1 MSRNNNL
8 KLKMASITLLST
20 LTMSTVMQAYPVVL
34 QWNYEQGLVHADN
47 VSDDQ
52 VLADWTIQANG
63 QTLRLV
69 DSSFIGA
76 LLNSPAGDGKTLAQ
90 VTGKTASTLKIS
102 DLSKLTAVD
111 LSTSAFSTIGA
122 TVSADYSKYGYNGFW
137 VSTQGGAEIETPMAS
152 ALFYALSKAN
162 NATSL
167 DVAGL
172 FQTPGQVGYN
182 GFGKALAAMI
192 DNAKTF
198 STNATLNANSGNLT
212 TIFPKLTSLDISY
225 TGFKD
230 ANDAQNWSWFNSQ
243 TDVKV
248 YVGSSGTWISDWLN
262 GGGTGVRQAAENKAK
277 SAAMSMAVEAVT
289 KAGLSLADWQKNDAG
304 NLNTALSSY
313 AATNASLSALISSV
327 AFASSVLSA
336 SVYTAAVPVITAN
349 VQQDTALPPS
359 TQLQADSLVSVKDT
373 IAAVA
378 ANSAAEAVKAAAS
391 AAGVSDTSMLSSL
404 ASAAASAATSAVWAA
419 SGTPSVAVSHVVDE
433 ETGSS
438 SAVYNIATNALND
451 VASAAMSAVNTVVS
465 SVTSDSSATV
475 KISLKSDVFSQALSS
490 AFSEVNLPT
499 SSSVADTTPSNGVTS
514 SNTNSSAP
522 SSSAKPV
529 GGLTIGA
536 SNVTADP
543 KAGSISVKASSSSAA
558 AVDANYVTASQQV
571 KSFDSLMSAFNNNPQ
586 IGADTD
592 AGSAKNYAS
601 TAKSIFDAAK
611 TAYDTASNAA
621 GKISNADSLAALQ
634 KMMQSAFLIEQKAA
648 DTTSLASVAA
658 DSAVTKSEA
667 RSALSGAV
675 SALASAESL
684 ATQMA
689 SDAADYASNAKKATT
704 GSDAATIAAQASSAA
719 SVAAS
724 ALVTMSDNAKTIKD
738 KSAAAQDNT
747 LDDAVSNY
755 NKLASSAAA
764 AANAYAT
771 GASTTASSMK
781 SSEAAAASEASKPA
795 NSSSAAA
802 PSNSASAST
811 SASSQ
816 ANSANS
822 TAISAY
828 AKSVADAYSTMSS
841 ARSALYATTDYTKL
855 SSYAS
860 LISSATK
867 TISSVN
873 DLAKSVASNGGASTS
888 STSAQLSNMASDL
901 GDATTATSDAK
912 SLANQDSPLY
922 QILGTYSVAA
932 SAALASAK
940 SYASAGKSASGATSI
955 ASIAGQASAA
965 AARSSAAESTAKS
978 LLATIPDNLRGA
990 GVKSVMSQI
999 DSANDG
1005 AGSYA
1010 KAVSQLAD
1018 SQYASLGSAAGDGH
1032 TTSIQYGILKTYSST
1047 VSSAALAAQNADTL
1061 TKATSNGK
1069 SASSYAAVAASAASV
1084 AASAASA
1091 IDSMLQS
1098 IGADGDPGS
1107 AANQI
1112 GTDGDSYAKA
1122 ASSAAT
1128 DASSL
1133 AAANSSSAANWTSGG
1148 LGAIASSL
1156 AVANGGTQTNVV
1168 PTYKK
1173 AKVDQTLPKGVNT
1186 NTTLKSWGLP
1196 EPFIKAI
1203 LNQSMTFD
1211 GNALSSHVRDN
1222 TDGNGSEF
1230 TVDNITFGDLMYI
1243 SKLDLSDKKH
1253 DNGIYDYFQKTQ
1265 SWQLS
1270 IYSADTWQN
1279 ASSFNWNNGQQL
1291 FASFDAIIMSTTGQT
1306 SLDLSS
1312 WKSSKDSPA
1321 NKNTQEDANWA
1332 SSFGYLNL
1340 ANLPNLAE
1348 LSVAYD
1354 DLGNQLFGGQDF
1366 QMFHNDSLTTL
1377 DISGNIMTSLGG
1389 SSGSSKIVTGY
1400 PKLVNLNMSNMAVM
1414 NTFPPELNNANNDF
1428 AKRIQSLQIDNDNF
1442 TTLPSWITVA
1452 AQNGLI
1458 ILTATG
1464 NQLTSADSKLLQKP
1478 SSLEYLDLTGQDGAS
1493 SGLLD
1498 SFFLDNSGTQA
1509 IQQYNKIMNDPEMQI
1524 WLANDPNGALAQQV
1538 AALRKQIQDRAGYQA
1553 TLNDYTDL
1561 LARAELDP
1569 SQQSVTV
1576 TVTVT
1581 TSVVVNGQSYTVK
1594 LPYDPDHPY
1603 DANNPAQQAQLQAL
1617 ALSQLQSQHPE
1628 LADLTT
1634 DDLNIAS
1641 VKTPL
1646 TTSDLVDYIEK
1657 HKDETS
1663 VSTYY
1668 NADGTPTDALK
1679 KLQTAAEENPHQ
1691 LASYGQL
1698 PPAPKPSEYAVKDAQ
1713 GNVTGTVPSYYD
1725 TQGALLGT
1733 IKQAAITDATITV
1746 AKIQQVQDQL
1756 VAAGDT
1762 EGAKKLQEQIDSVQ
1776 KAIND
1781 IPVTADVQTDSNFF
1795 YVRSLT
1801 KQIQTS
1807 TDTATTVATEKTIS
1821 QLNDAQTVDLI
1832 KKAVDSGK
1840 LSNDAGDKLITA
1852 GSTSLIDLAKDQ
1864 IQTAVDGGSIT
1875 DEMGHKLTDGATSVQ
1890 DIRNNINEQ
1899 MNTKDSTG
1907 KGMLDNTTGN
1917 NLLDSIDAAVS
1928 QGQGNF
1934 TTNVADAVA
1943 GAVAQSVAS
1952 SVASQAGLSSEAQA
1966 SLADQLKS
1974 AAVTDTDEVAKA
1986 LTTDTSNGGV
1996 GGGLLNADGTVD
2008 KDSAEKIKQAVSE
2021 AQSAIAPPTPAASSD
2036 KPDDTQTV
2044 APATGDFSIAGVV
2057 APNVPF
2063 NTYTSSKMFDTLIPT
2078 QSVATAATTNMAV
2091 NVMDTRNYRGNLN
2104 VTATL
2109 SAPFAMTGD
2118 NNAVLTGA
2126 EVVMSKSAL
2135 ATSDT
2140 DSAVFSSGTST
2151 AMGGLK
2157 QANGAV
2163 VKQGQATT
2171 VATGQVDSGTTLSKI
2186 NFNNVYLRI
2195 PTPTKGGFPATGKY
2209 AATMTWTVNAAQD
2222 NGMGDTK

>member
-1 MSRNNNL
+1 
-8 KLKMASITLLST
+8 
-20 LTMSTVMQAYPVVL
+20 
-34 QWNYEQGLVHADN
+34 
-47 VSDDQ
+47 
-52 VLADWTIQANG
+52 
-63 QTLRLV
+63 
-69 DSSFIGA
+69 
-76 LLNSPAGDGKTLAQ
+76 
-90 VTGKTASTLKIS
+90 
-102 DLSKLTAVD
+102 
-111 LSTSAFSTIGA
+111 
-122 TVSADYSKYGYNGFW
+122 
-137 VSTQGGAEIETPMAS
+137 
-152 ALFYALSKAN
+152 
-162 NATSL
+162 
-167 DVAGL
+167 
-172 FQTPGQVGYN
+172 
-182 GFGKALAAMI
+182 
-192 DNAKTF
+192 
-198 STNATLNANSGNLT
+198 
-212 TIFPKLTSLDISY
+212 
-225 TGFKD
+225 
-230 ANDAQNWSWFNSQ
+230 
-243 TDVKV
+243 
-248 YVGSSGTWISDWLN
+248 
-262 GGGTGVRQAAENKAK
+262 
-277 SAAMSMAVEAVT
+277 
-289 KAGLSLADWQKNDAG
+289 
-304 NLNTALSSY
+304 
-313 AATNASLSALISSV
+313 
-327 AFASSVLSA
+327 
-336 SVYTAAVPVITAN
+336 
-349 VQQDTALPPS
+349 
-359 TQLQADSLVSVKDT
+359 
-373 IAAVA
+373 
-378 ANSAAEAVKAAAS
+378 
-391 AAGVSDTSMLSSL
+391 
-404 ASAAASAATSAVWAA
+404 
-419 SGTPSVAVSHVVDE
+419 
-433 ETGSS
+433 
-438 SAVYNIATNALND
+438 
-451 VASAAMSAVNTVVS
+451 
-465 SVTSDSSATV
+465 
-475 KISLKSDVFSQALSS
+475 
-490 AFSEVNLPT
+490 
-499 SSSVADTTPSNGVTS
+499 
-514 SNTNSSAP
+514 
-522 SSSAKPV
+522 
-529 GGLTIGA
+529 
-536 SNVTADP
+536 
-543 KAGSISVKASSSSAA
+543 
-558 AVDANYVTASQQV
+558 
-571 KSFDSLMSAFNNNPQ
+571 
-586 IGADTD
+586 
-592 AGSAKNYAS
+592 
-601 TAKSIFDAAK
+601 
-611 TAYDTASNAA
+611 
-621 GKISNADSLAALQ
+621 
-634 KMMQSAFLIEQKAA
+634 
-648 DTTSLASVAA
+648 
-658 DSAVTKSEA
+658 
-667 RSALSGAV
+667 
-675 SALASAESL
+675 
-684 ATQMA
+684 
-689 SDAADYASNAKKATT
+689 
-704 GSDAATIAAQASSAA
+704 
-719 SVAAS
+719 
-724 ALVTMSDNAKTIKD
+724 
-738 KSAAAQDNT
+738 
-747 LDDAVSNY
+747 
-755 NKLASSAAA
+755 
-764 AANAYAT
+764 
-771 GASTTASSMK
+771 
-781 SSEAAAASEASKPA
+781 
-795 NSSSAAA
+795 
-802 PSNSASAST
+802 
-811 SASSQ
+811 
-816 ANSANS
+816 
-822 TAISAY
+822 
-828 AKSVADAYSTMSS
+828 
-841 ARSALYATTDYTKL
+841 
-855 SSYAS
+855 
-860 LISSATK
+860 
-867 TISSVN
+867 
-873 DLAKSVASNGGASTS
+873 
-888 STSAQLSNMASDL
+888 
-901 GDATTATSDAK
+901 
-912 SLANQDSPLY
+912 
-922 QILGTYSVAA
+922 
-932 SAALASAK
+932 
-940 SYASAGKSASGATSI
+940 
-955 ASIAGQASAA
+955 
-965 AARSSAAESTAKS
+965 
-978 LLATIPDNLRGA
+978 
-990 GVKSVMSQI
+990 
-999 DSANDG
+999 
-1005 AGSYA
+1005 
-1010 KAVSQLAD
+1010 
-1018 SQYASLGSAAGDGH
+1018 
-1032 TTSIQYGILKTYSST
+1032 
-1047 VSSAALAAQNADTL
+1047 
-1061 TKATSNGK
+1061 
-1069 SASSYAAVAASAASV
+1069 
-1084 AASAASA
+1084 
-1091 IDSMLQS
+1091 MLQS
-1098 IGADGDPGS
+1098 IGANPGS
-1107 AANQI
+1107 AAKQI
-1112 GTDGDSYAKA
+1112 GVDGDSYAKT

-1156 AVANGGTQTNVV
+1156 AAANGGGQSTVL

-1173 AKVDQTLPKGVNT
+1173 AKVDQLLPNGVT
-1186 NTTLKSWGLP
+1186 AQTTLKSWGLP
-1196 EPFIKAI
+1196 EPFTKAI

-1243 SKLDLSDKKH
+1243 SKLDLSDKNH

-1270 IYSADTWQN
+1270 IYSADTWKN

-1306 SLDLSS
+1306 SLDMSS

-1340 ANLPNLAE
+1340 SKLPNLAE

-1509 IQQYNKIMNDPEMQI
+1509 IQQYNKIMNDLEMQI

-1603 DANNPAQQAQLQAL
+1603 DANDPAQEAQLQAL

-1668 NADGTPTDALK
+1668 NADGTPTEALQ

-1756 VAAGDT
+1756 LAAGDT
-1762 EGAKKLQEQIDSVQ
+1762 EGAKKLQDQIDNVQ

-1807 TDTATTVATEKTIS
+1807 TDTATTVATEKTIN

-1840 LSNDAGDKLITA
+1840 LSTDAGDKLITA
-1852 GSTSLIDLAKDQ
+1852 GSTSLIDLAKSQ

-1875 DEMGHKLTDGATSVQ
+1875 DEMGHKLTDGAESVQ
-1890 DIRNNINEQ
+1890 DIRNNIDKQ

-1917 NLLDSIDAAVS
+1917 NLLDSIDAAVN

-1934 TTNVADAVA
+1934 TTNVAD
-1943 GAVAQSVAS
+1943 AVAQSVAS

-2008 KDSAEKIKQAVSE
+2008 KDSTEKIKQAVSE

-2109 SAPFAMTGD
+2109 SAPFALTGD

-2140 DSAVFSSGTST
+2140 DSTVFSSGTST

-2171 VATGQVDSGTTLSKI
+2171 VATGQVDDGTTLSKI

-2222 NGMGDTK
+2222 NGMGDTE

>member
-543 KAGSISVKASSSSAA
+543 KTGSISVKASSSSAA

-965 AARSSAAESTAKS
+965 AARLSAAESTAKS

-1524 WLANDPNGALAQQV
+1524 WLANDPNGAL
-1538 AALRKQIQDRAGYQA
+1538 
-1553 TLNDYTDL
+1553 
-1561 LARAELDP
+1561 
-1569 SQQSVTV
+1569 
-1576 TVTVT
+1576 
-1581 TSVVVNGQSYTVK
+1581 
-1594 LPYDPDHPY
+1594 
-1603 DANNPAQQAQLQAL
+1603 AQQAQLQAL